1 MVACGC
7 GFFRHCNHSQVV
19 VVELIPLGV
28 AIRVFTVTVPTMPL
42 RSVGRSL
49 ISSTESHDTLASP
62 PLPILPSM
70 SPITDALFL
79 KPLRVYMRR
88 AQPEL
93 DSCPSPPLP
102 ADPDARPSILIC
114 LLLFVKKFQL
124 PTLRLINTRL
134 VGKAF
139 AAATS
144 IVFGGATFLFVYV
157 AYKLELHTTDDIRIK
172 VRELIQPGA
181 ETLMEQ
187 MGPFRAWNL

>member
-7 GFFRHCNHSQVV
+7 GFFRRCNRSQVM

-28 AIRVFTVTVPTMPL
+28 AVRVFTVTVPTMPL

-79 KPLRVYMRR
+79 KPLQVYMRR

-93 DSCPSPPLP
+93 DSCPSLPLP
-102 ADPDARPSILIC
+102 ADLDARPSILIC
-114 LLLFVKKFQL
+114 LLLFVKKF
-124 PTLRLINTRL
+124 
-134 VGKAF
+134 
-139 AAATS
+139 
-144 IVFGGATFLFVYV
+144 
-157 AYKLELHTTDDIRIK
+157 
-172 VRELIQPGA
+172 
-181 ETLMEQ
+181 
-187 MGPFRAWNL
+187 